1 MRFLFFIFF
10 LLSVAVSSNAN
21 SQTENGKIIGR
32 ILDDQTETAH
42 DKVTITLFEGELPKY
57 STRSNSGGNF
67 SFMNIPAGEYHVK
80 IKKSGFD
87 EVERTIRINPNFTLK
102 MIVKMKNK
110 IQSEKGVVSEN
121 TPLVF
126 LSSKSKTEDISS
138 ASKTEII
145 ESSVEIQPE
154 KGDSQLVD
162 LMDSDGPKF
171 VEFPDEIPSPEGG
184 LVSIIK
190 NIEYPEIARRTGIEG
205 VVVVTVTVNQNGNPD
220 EITVIK
226 SAGSV
231 LDEAA
236 IKTIYKSKFNAGKFE
251 GKAVV
256 SKVSIPVKFQIR

>member
-10 LLSVAVSSNAN
+10 LLSVAISSNAN

-42 DKVTITLFEGELPKY
+42 DKVTITLFEGELPKF

-80 IKKSGFD
+80 IKKPGFD
-87 EVERTIRINPNFTLK
+87 EVEKIIRINPNFTLK

-110 IQSEKGVVSEN
+110 IQSEKGVNSDTPQLVSSN
-121 TPLVF
+121 LKLKTDVN
-126 LSSKSKTEDISS
+126 SSLSKTE
-138 ASKTEII
+138 TI

-154 KGDSQLVD
+154 KGDSQLVE
-162 LMDSDGPKF
+162 LIDSDGPKF
-171 VEFPDEIPSPEGG
+171 VEFPDEIASPEGG
-184 LVSIIK
+184 LVSIVK
-190 NIEYPEIARRTGIEG
+190 NIEYPEMARRMGVEG

-236 IKTIYKSKFNAGKFE
+236 IKTIYKSKFNAGKYE